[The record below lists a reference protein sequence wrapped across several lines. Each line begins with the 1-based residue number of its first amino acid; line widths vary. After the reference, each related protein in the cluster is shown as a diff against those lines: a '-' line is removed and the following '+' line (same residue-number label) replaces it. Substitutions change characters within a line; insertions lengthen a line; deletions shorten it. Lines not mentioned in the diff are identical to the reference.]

1 MNTENTKKNKFKLK
15 DIIYRNTFMLV
26 ISFVAAVVLWFS
38 LAMNNTEE
46 RPITITDVP
55 ITFEMSQD
63 AQNEGIKIFYKSYET
78 ADVSISGLNVGN
90 ITANDLSIKA
100 TLNPNSTKLAG
111 NTLEKA
117 ELTLEYGKKEG
128 KKYTDF
134 TINSVSPATIT
145 VYYDRVKI
153 ASYDIEDTIT
163 YNTAANCYVS
173 KPMLSNTDV
182 IIEGPESSINKIG
195 RVCVDYDVAGTLT
208 DTYRFQSA
216 ITVYDLYN
224 KPMNLEEYYL
234 TLSVEKV
241 DVVINVMNKQTVNLD
256 VTKLNMPA
264 GFSDER
270 VTISPATIDIAGPL
284 ETISAY
290 NTIILPDA
298 IDFSDITLDN
308 NSFTMEIP
316 MPAGVSNVSNI
327 TEAKVYVNLNGFT
340 ETTLNL
346 SAANFKFVNI
356 PEDKDVKAI
365 TQNLSV
371 KITGSQAQI
380 AKLNS
385 SSVYGIIDMANF
397 AETNGNKNVN
407 IEVDISAGTT
417 STCWVNGSYEIQ
429 VNVADKPEETSSVS
443 EAAVSED

>member
-1 MNTENTKKNKFKLK
+1 MNTEVEKKSKFKLK

-26 ISFVAAVVLWFS
+26 ISFVASIVLWFS

-55 ITFEMSQD
+55 ITFEISQD

-78 ADVSISGLNVGN
+78 ADVSISGLNVGTV
-90 ITANDLSIKA
+90 TANDLSVKA
-100 TLNPNSTKLAG
+100 TLAPNSTKLAG

-117 ELTLEYGKKEG
+117 ELTLEYSKKEG

-134 TINSVSPATIT
+134 TINNVSPATIT
-145 VYYDRVKI
+145 VLYDRVKI

-163 YNTAANCYVS
+163 YNTATNCYVS
-173 KPMLSNTDV
+173 KPMLSNTNV
-182 IIEGPESSINKIG
+182 TIEGPESSINKIG

-224 KPMNLEEYYL
+224 KPMNLEDYYL
-234 TLSVEKV
+234 TLSIEKV

-270 VTISPATIDIAGPL
+270 VTISPTTIDIAGPL

-290 NTIILPDA
+290 NTLILPDA
-298 IDFSDITLDN
+298 IDFSEVTLN
-308 NSFTMEIP
+308 NNTFTMEIP
-316 MPAGVSNVSNI
+316 MPTGVTNVSNI
-327 TEAKVYVNLNGFT
+327 TEAKVYVNLNGFA
-340 ETTLNL
+340 ETTVNL
-346 SAANFKFVNI
+346 SAANFKFVNV
-356 PEDKDVKAI
+356 PEDKEVKAI
-365 TQNLSV
+365 TQNLAI

-385 SSVYGIIDMANF
+385 SAVYGIIDMANIP
-397 AETNGNKNVN
+397 ATNGNKSVS
-407 IEVDISAGTT
+407 IEVDISSGTT
-417 STCWVNGSYEIQ
+417 STCWINGTYEVQ
-429 VNVADKPEETSSVS
+429 VNVADKPEETSSASAVAS
-443 EAAVSED
+443 EE